1 MKVLILGG
9 TDEARRLAA
18 VLAGRPRTHVV
29 SSLAGRVRDPKLP
42 VGEVREGGFGG
53 PGGLAAWLVEHG
65 VQVVV
70 DATHPFAARMS
81 ASAAEAAAR
90 TGLPSLILR
99 RPGWRA
105 APGDD
110 WRWVPSLEAAAELLP
125 SLGERVFLTTGRRSL
140 PVFAGLDG
148 QWFLARSVDRPGPVV
163 PRRLEVLLSRGP
175 FTVDGELALMR
186 EHRVEVLVT
195 KDSGGEMTTAKLFAA
210 RELGLPVVIVRRPPL
225 PEGVVSVGT
234 VEAALAWLESATGP
248 GGGAG
253 AGPGLRARHAG
264 ER

>member
-1 MKVLILGG
+1 MNVLILGG

-18 VLAGRPRTHVV
+18 ALAGRAGTRVV

-53 PGGLAAWLVEHG
+53 PGGLAAWLAEHG
-65 VQVVV
+65 VDVVV
-70 DATHPFAARMS
+70 DATHPFAARMT
-81 ASAAEAAAR
+81 ASAVQAAGR
-90 TGLPSLILR
+90 TGLPLLILR
-99 RPGWRA
+99 RPGWRE

-110 WRWVPSLEAAAELLP
+110 WRWVPSLEAAAALLP

-148 QWFLARSVDRPGPVV
+148 TWFLARSVDMPGPVV

-175 FTVDGELALMR
+175 FTVEGELALMR

-195 KDSGGEMTTAKLFAA
+195 KDSGGEMTTAKLLAA
-210 RELGLPVVIVRRPPL
+210 RGLGLPVVIVRRPP
-225 PEGVVSVGT
+225 PPGGVTSVET
-234 VEAALAWLESATGP
+234 VEAALSWLDTVPGP
-248 GGGAG
+248 GPA
-253 AGPGLRARHAG
+253 
-264 ER
+264 

>member
-1 MKVLILGG
+1 MLNVLILGG

-18 VLAGRPRTHVV
+18 ALAGRAETHVV

-53 PGGLAAWLVEHG
+53 ADGLAAWLTKHG
-65 VQVVV
+65 AHTVV
-70 DATHPFAARMS
+70 DATHPFAARMT
-81 ASAAEAAAR
+81 ASAVEAARR
-90 TGLPSLILR
+90 TGLPLLILR
-99 RPGWRA
+99 RPGWQA

-148 QWFLARSVDRPGPVV
+148 QWFLARSVDMPGPVV
-163 PRRLEVLLSRGP
+163 PRHLKVLLSRGP

-195 KDSGGEMTTAKLFAA
+195 KDSGGEMTTAKLLAA
-210 RELGLPVVIVRRPPL
+210 RELGLPVVIVRRPP
-225 PEGVVSVGT
+225 PPGGVTSVET
-234 VEAALAWLESATGP
+234 VEAALAWLETV
-248 GGGAG
+248 
-253 AGPGLRARHAG
+253 AGPGPA
-264 ER
+264 

>member
-1 MKVLILGG
+1 MLNVLILGG

-18 VLAGRPRTHVV
+18 ALAGRAGTRVV

-53 PGGLAAWLVEHG
+53 PGGLAAWLAEHG
-65 VQVVV
+65 VDVVV
-70 DATHPFAARMS
+70 DATHPFAARMT
-81 ASAAEAAAR
+81 ASAVQAAGR
-90 TGLPSLILR
+90 TGLPLLILR
-99 RPGWRA
+99 RPGWRE

-110 WRWVPSLEAAAELLP
+110 WRWVPSLEAAAALLP

-148 QWFLARSVDRPGPVV
+148 TWFLARSVDMPGPVV

-175 FTVDGELALMR
+175 FTVEGELALMR

-195 KDSGGEMTTAKLFAA
+195 KDSGGEMTTAKLLAA
-210 RELGLPVVIVRRPPL
+210 RGLGLPVVIVRRPP
-225 PEGVVSVGT
+225 PPGGVTSVET
-234 VEAALAWLESATGP
+234 VEAALSWLDTVPGP
-248 GGGAG
+248 GPA
-253 AGPGLRARHAG
+253 
-264 ER
+264 